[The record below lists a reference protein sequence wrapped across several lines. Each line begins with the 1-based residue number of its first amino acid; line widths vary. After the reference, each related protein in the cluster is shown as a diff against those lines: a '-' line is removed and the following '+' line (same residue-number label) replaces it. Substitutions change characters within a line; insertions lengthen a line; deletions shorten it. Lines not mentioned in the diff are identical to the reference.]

1 MFKQR
6 REIDHVHISEIVRH
20 DYYISSIYKEI
31 YSNFSMIIEEKRIK
45 TPKILELGGGD
56 CSFAQ
61 LFWDDLIITDA
72 GDSLDK
78 SNIQSGVNGEDLPF
92 TDSQFNYVIAKD
104 TLHHFKEPY
113 KALAEIDR
121 VLKPGGSF
129 IVSEPYWSPLGRFIY
144 KFFHPEPWKT
154 NVDTVS
160 RSSNDLWDS
169 NQALLLLLNG
179 KFSNIFSEKF
189 PGYKLKIYAPTYG
202 ISYLF
207 SGGVHKR
214 NKISSNFLW
223 KIHNLEKK
231 SKLIMKTTGL
241 NILAEFKK
249 IS

>member
-1 MFKQR
+1 MFKLR
-6 REIDHVHISEIVRH
+6 RKINHAHISEIVRH

-31 YSNFSMIIEEKRIK
+31 YSNFLMITEQKGIK

-78 SNIQSGVNGEDLPF
+78 SNVQSGVNGENLPF
-92 TDSQFNYVIAKD
+92 ADNQFNYVIAKD
-104 TLHHFKEPY
+104 TLHHFKQPY
-113 KALAEIDR
+113 KALAEINR
-121 VLKPGGSF
+121 VLTPGGSF

-144 KFFHPEPWKT
+144 KYFHPEPWEIDV
-154 NVDTVS
+154 NTVS
-160 RSSNDLWDS
+160 RASNDLWDS

-179 KFSNIFSEKF
+179 KFSDEFGQKF
-189 PGYKLKIYAPTYG
+189 PNFKLRIYVPTYG

-214 NKISSNFLW
+214 NKISSKFLW
-223 KIHNLEKK
+223 KVHKLEKN
-231 SKLIMKTTGL
+231 SKIVMKITGL
-241 NILAEFKK
+241 NILAEFEKT
-249 IS
+249 S

>member
-1 MFKQR
+1 MFKR
-6 REIDHVHISEIVRH
+6 GRKIDHAHISEIVRH

-31 YSNFSMIIEEKRIK
+31 YLNFSLLIERKGVM
-45 TPKILELGGGD
+45 TPKVLELGGGD

-61 LFWDDLIITDA
+61 LFWSDVVITDA

-78 SNIQSGVNGEDLPF
+78 SNVQTGVSGEDLPF
-92 TDSQFNYVIAKD
+92 TDSHFDYVIAKD

-113 KALAEIDR
+113 KALSEINR

-144 KFFHPEPWKT
+144 KYFHPEPWET
-154 NVDTVS
+154 NVKTVS

-169 NQALLLLLNG
+169 NQALLLLLTG
-179 KFSNIFSEKF
+179 KFSKMFSEIF
-189 PGYKLKIYAPTYG
+189 PTYKLKIYAPTYG

-214 NKISSNFLW
+214 NRIGSKILW
-223 KIHNLEKK
+223 KMHNLEKK
-231 SKLIMKTTGL
+231 SNIIMKATGL
-241 NILAEFKK
+241 NILAEFEK